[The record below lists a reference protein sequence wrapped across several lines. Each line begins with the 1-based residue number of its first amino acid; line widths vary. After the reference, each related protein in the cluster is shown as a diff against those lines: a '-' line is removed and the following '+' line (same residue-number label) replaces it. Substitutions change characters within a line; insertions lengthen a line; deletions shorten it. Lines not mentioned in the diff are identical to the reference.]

1 MNNLDELINIRH
13 HLHANPE
20 LSGKEFNTSKKVIEL
35 IRRYHP
41 TELIQNVGGTGVI
54 VVFDSGAKGETVLFR
69 SELDALPIHESNDLE
84 YRSTIDE
91 VAHKCGHDG
100 HTTILIGLAKRLFE
114 QPLTKGK
121 VVLLFQPAEE
131 DGSGAKAVLADQRF
145 SEIEPDYVFAFHN
158 LPSYPLHQI
167 VIRNNSFTAAVKSI
181 VIKLYGKTAH
191 AAEPENG
198 ANPSQAIADIINQV
212 NSISNNHL
220 KEEYFQLITPIH
232 ISLGDINYG
241 ISAGY
246 GEVHLTLR
254 SWTEKQ
260 LNILSEKVLHI
271 ISSAAETYKIKSEIK
286 WTHHFAANENDPEA
300 VDIIFNS
307 AIENQLSIIHR
318 SYPFKWGEDFGLFT
332 QKYKG
337 AMFGIGAGESTA
349 ALHNPDYDFPDAIIP
364 TGVDLFHKIATIIL
378 R

>member
-1 MNNLDELINIRH
+1 MNKLDELTYIRR

-20 LSGKEFNTSKKVIEL
+20 LSGKEFYTSKKVVEI
-35 IRRYHP
+35 IKRYHP
-41 TELIQNVGGTGVI
+41 ADIIENVGGTGVVAI
-54 VVFDSGAKGETVLFR
+54 FDSGTKGETVLFR
-69 SELDALPIHESNDLE
+69 SELDALPIHETNDLE
-84 YRSTIDE
+84 YRSTVDQ
-91 VAHKCGHDG
+91 VAHMCGHDG

-131 DGSGAKAVLADQRF
+131 DGSGAKAVLADPRF
-145 SEIEPDYVFAFHN
+145 SDIEPDYVFAFHN
-158 LPSYPLHQI
+158 LPTYPLHQ
-167 VIRNNSFTAAVKSI
+167 VVVRNNSFTAAVKSI

-198 ANPSQAIADIINQV
+198 INPSQAIADILNQL
-212 NSISNNHL
+212 NSISNNHP
-220 KEEYFQLITPIH
+220 EREDFQLITPIY

-260 LNILSEKVLHI
+260 LNILSEKVLHV
-271 ISSAAETYKIKSEIK
+271 ISSAADTYKIKSEIA
-286 WTHHFAANENDPEA
+286 WTHHFAANENDPAA
-300 VDIIFNS
+300 VDIIFKS
-307 AIENQLSIIHR
+307 AIENQLSVIHR
-318 SYPFKWGEDFGLFT
+318 PYPFKWGEDFGLFT

-337 AMFGIGAGESTA
+337 AMFGIGAGESNA

-364 TGVDLFHKIATIIL
+364 TGVDLFHKIAIKIL
-378 R
+378 G